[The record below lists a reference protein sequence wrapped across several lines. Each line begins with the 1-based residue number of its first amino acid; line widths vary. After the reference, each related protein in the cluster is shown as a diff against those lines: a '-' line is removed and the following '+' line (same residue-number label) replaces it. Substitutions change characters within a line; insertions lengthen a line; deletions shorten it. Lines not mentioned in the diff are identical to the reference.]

1 MVQLA
6 KRHDGETLTRL
17 DEIAQREAVSS
28 NFLVQILNDLK
39 RNGLVD
45 SRRGKAGG
53 YLLGR
58 PPIQIT
64 LLDIVDAVEP
74 GMLAGATGS
83 EGESSNVVRN
93 AWAAVMNRTREELGK
108 INLRTLAERS
118 AGPMY
123 YI

>member
-6 KRHDGETLTRL
+6 KRHDGKTLTRL
-17 DEIAQREAVSS
+17 DELAQREAVSG

-39 RNGLVD
+39 RDGLVD

-58 PPIQIT
+58 SPVNIT
-64 LLDIVDAVEP
+64 LLDIVNAVEP
-74 GMLAGATGS
+74 GMLSNAPGA
-83 EGESSNVVRN
+83 EGESGTVVRS
-93 AWAAVMNRTREELGK
+93 AWAGVLDQTRKELDK

-118 AGPMY
+118 GGAMY